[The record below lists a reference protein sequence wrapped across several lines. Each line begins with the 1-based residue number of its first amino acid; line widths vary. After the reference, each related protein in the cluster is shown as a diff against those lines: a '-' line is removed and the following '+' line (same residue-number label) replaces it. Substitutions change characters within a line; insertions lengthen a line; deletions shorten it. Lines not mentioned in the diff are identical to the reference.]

1 PIQKHPPRTVPPSK
15 SPTQPT
21 IPDRSTRLIQN
32 HPPNPG
38 KTDEKQALPV
48 NPEGDSVA
56 GGRFYPRKVVLL
68 WEGGFTQTG
77 KAIPSSEGDNVRQT
91 DATRKNARQHHPPQT
106 KTPSQNRSA
115 LPIQDTS
122 NHSAL
127 PRHQHPPKTKKGS
140 SWKAAE
146 SLKKGQKSSKNGF
159 DPRDSLGSK
168 PSKTIKNLSALLS

>member
-1 PIQKHPPRTVPPSK
+1 MSGRQTRPGKMRDNTTLSKQNYPPRTVPASK

-77 KAIPSSEGDNVRQT
+77 KAIMYPG
-91 DATRKNARQHHPPQT
+91 
-106 KTPSQNRSA
+106 
-115 LPIQDTS
+115 
-122 NHSAL
+122 
-127 PRHQHPPKTKKGS
+127 G
-140 SWKAAE
+140 
-146 SLKKGQKSSKNGF
+146 
-159 DPRDSLGSK
+159 
-168 PSKTIKNLSALLS
+168 